1 MLSLFTDRTSYG
13 PSQYPR
19 FEVYAVSTS
28 SGSCAF
34 DPGQMQIVVL
44 SSGRIVWDS
53 ADCYRAG
60 QRIANL
66 TRGVPAEAAVTWNR
80 AITLPGCQVLAPAA
94 RDGSYTVQARTG
106 TVRSPVRAFR
116 LTG

>member
-19 FEVYAVSTS
+19 FQVYAVSTS

-53 ADCYRAG
+53 ADCYHAS
-60 QRIANL
+60 QRIAYL
-66 TRGVPAEAAVTWNR
+66 TRGVPAEAGATWNR
-80 AITLPGCQVLAPAA
+80 AITLPGCQVLASAA
-94 RDGSYTVQARTG
+94 RDGSYTVQARTAA
-106 TVRSPVRAFR
+106 VQSPVRAFK
-116 LTG
+116 LAG